1 VTDTAQISR
10 RRDSATPA
18 KPGIGEA
25 RPRYRPL
32 LTVAATTFIVLAFLF
47 PAWNAEPFRD
57 VVSRLVPYLPVA
69 LYAAVA
75 AMLTLSVIRSWWPS
89 VVPHA
94 IDVLSAR
101 LDRLRFLA
109 GPVAL
114 GGCVVAYLASL
125 VENWES
131 GSRRFFTIGGIVPW
145 SDAQAYFVG
154 AERVLFDGKLD
165 AFNSVRPL
173 NTVDLAIRLAVTGL
187 DLRAALVIQ
196 AVMLGVASYL
206 AARVVARDLGPLAGF
221 ALFTVIYGFAAF
233 HVESTLTET
242 LGVTLGCLAFAV
254 LWQAVRQK
262 NVVLVTGGIFLLAV
276 GLVARAGTIAVLA
289 TLLAWFAWHLRGA
302 SRINWR
308 VLALG
313 VAAVVVAF
321 ATNYVVILSLK
332 GDTRAPNSNFGY
344 VMYGLATG
352 YPGWDATQPSWTR
365 AYSDFP
371 VQMARRSLTERA
383 QFAGDRAREEIRS
396 DPVRFAKTVAR
407 SGLNYA
413 DLARDTSAGAVT
425 NATMR
430 RLLYAIAGLGAAI
443 FLVARWRSSRWWA
456 LVDAALAGCAV
467 YAIPVMVGAWPDS
480 IHSPSW
486 FPLALTGFMVATF
499 VAAGASRLGSPALV
513 SFTIAAFVG
522 MIVSTPFLADGTSGV
537 RVFAATIPFLALP
550 FMFSVALLTRPQVQ
564 RAKDAYVNEGQ
575 RPHKRVPIPLAIG
588 LALVAVIVIAGPL
601 AAALVGKPEVRA
613 RSCPNGRPAKA
624 FLGGESVQL
633 VRDSADHDLDQFK
646 IGRFDPQQL
655 EIRGLLAS
663 VRPGMTLLSAIDDR
677 GAPYIVV
684 IDGRQSA
691 PHSSTLYLCG
701 SKVSDAT
708 TRASAETYGAPL
720 NVFFGRPLNP

>member
-1 VTDTAQISR
+1 VTDTAQIPR
-10 RRDSATPA
+10 RRDAAPPTD
-18 KPGIGEA
+18 PGVGDA
-25 RPRYRPL
+25 RPRYRTL
-32 LTVAATTFIVLAFLF
+32 LALAVPAFMVLAFLF

-57 VVSRLVPYLPVA
+57 AVSRLVPYLPVA

-75 AMLTLSVIRSWWPS
+75 ATMALSVVRSRRPS
-89 VVPHA
+89 LVPQA
-94 IDVLSAR
+94 IGARSAR
-101 LDRLRFLA
+101 LDRFRFLA
-109 GPVAL
+109 GPAAC
-114 GGCVVAYLASL
+114 GGCVIAYLASL

-131 GSRRFFTIGGIVPW
+131 GSRRFFTIGGVVPW

-196 AVMLGVASYL
+196 AIMVGVASYL
-206 AARVVARDLGPLAGF
+206 AARVVARDLGTLAGF
-221 ALFTVIYGFAAF
+221 ALFTVIFGFAAF

-242 LGVTLGCLAFAV
+242 LGITFGCLAFAV

-262 NVVLVTGGIFLLAV
+262 NVALVTGGIFLLAV

-289 TLLAWFAWHLRGA
+289 TLLAWFAWHLRGT
-302 SRINWR
+302 SLINWR

-313 VAAVVVAF
+313 VAAVAVAF

-365 AYSDFP
+365 AYNDYP

-396 DPVRFAKTVAR
+396 DPVRFAKTVVR
-407 SGLNYA
+407 SGVNYA
-413 DLARDTSAGAVT
+413 ELSRDTSAGAVT

-486 FPLALTGFMVATF
+486 FPLALTGFMV
-499 VAAGASRLGSPALV
+499 VALVGAGASRLRSSALV
-513 SFTIAAFVG
+513 SFTLAAFVG

-550 FMFSVALLTRPQVQ
+550 FMLSVALVTRPQLRRSQ
-564 RAKDAYVNEGQ
+564 GGGVNESQ
-575 RPHKRVPIPLAIG
+575 RPPARIPIPLAVG
-588 LALVAVIVIAGPL
+588 LALVAFIVIAGPV
-601 AAALVGKPEVRA
+601 AAALVSRPEVHA
-613 RSCPNGRPAKA
+613 RTCPDGRPAKA
-624 FLGGESVQL
+624 FLGGEAVQL
-633 VRDSADHDLDQFK
+633 VRDSADRDLDQFK

-663 VRPGMTLLSAIDDR
+663 VRPGTTILSALD
-677 GAPYIVV
+677 AHAVPYIVV
-684 IDGRQSA
+684 IDGRKSA
-691 PHSSTLYLCG
+691 PRSSPLYLCG

-708 TRASAETYGAPL
+708 TRASAELYGAPL
-720 NVFFGRPLNP
+720 NVFVGRPLNP

>member
-1 VTDTAQISR
+1 M
-10 RRDSATPA
+10 
-18 KPGIGEA
+18 
-25 RPRYRPL
+25 
-32 LTVAATTFIVLAFLF
+32 VLAFLF

-57 VVSRLVPYLPVA
+57 AVSRFVPYLPVV
-69 LYAAVA
+69 LYGAVG
-75 AMLTLSVIRSWWPS
+75 AMLTLSFVRLRRPVEQRATSAFW
-89 VVPHA
+89 
-94 IDVLSAR
+94 AR
-101 LDRLRFLA
+101 LDGFRFLA
-109 GPVAL
+109 GPAAL
-114 GGCVVAYLASL
+114 AGCVIAYLASL

-131 GSRRFFTIGGIVPW
+131 GSRRFFTIAGIVPW

-165 AFNSVRPL
+165 SFNSVRPL

-196 AVMLGVASYL
+196 AIMVGVASYL

-221 ALFTVIYGFAAF
+221 ALFTVIFGFAAF

-242 LGVTLGCLAFAV
+242 LGITFGCLAFAV

-262 NVVLVTGGIFLLAV
+262 NVALTTGGIFVLAV
-276 GLVARAGTIAVLA
+276 GLAARAGTIAVLA

-313 VAAVVVAF
+313 VAAVAFAF

-344 VMYGLATG
+344 VLYGLATG
-352 YPGWDATQPSWTR
+352 YPGWNATQPAWTR
-365 AYSDFP
+365 AYNDYP

-383 QFAGDRAREEIRS
+383 RFAGDRAREEIRS

-413 DLARDTSAGAVT
+413 ELSRDTSAGTVT

-467 YAIPVMVGAWPDS
+467 YAIPVMVGAWADNV
-480 IHSPSW
+480 HSPSW
-486 FPLALTGFMVATF
+486 FPLALTGFMVAAF
-499 VAAGASRLGSPALV
+499 VGVGASRLGSPALV
-513 SFTIAAFVG
+513 AFTLAAFVG

-537 RVFAATIPFLALP
+537 RVFAATLPFLALP
-550 FMFSVALLTRPQVQ
+550 FMFSVTLLTRPQLRRRQ
-564 RAKDAYVNEGQ
+564 RSDMNEGQ
-575 RPHKRVPIPLAIG
+575 RPSARVPAALTTG
-588 LALVAVIVIAGPL
+588 LALVAIIVIAGPV

-613 RSCPNGRPAKA
+613 HTCPNGRPAKA
-624 FLGGESVQL
+624 FLGGESTEL
-633 VRDSADHDLDQFK
+633 VRDSADRDLDQFK

-655 EIRGLLAS
+655 EIRGLLAG
-663 VRPGMTLLSAIDDR
+663 VRPGTTILSAIDDH
-677 GAPYIVV
+677 GVPYIVV
-684 IDGRQSA
+684 VDGRQSA
-691 PHSSTLYLCG
+691 PRSSPLYVCG

-720 NVFFGRPLNP
+720 NVFVGRALNR

>member
-1 VTDTAQISR
+1 M
-10 RRDSATPA
+10 
-18 KPGIGEA
+18 
-25 RPRYRPL
+25 
-32 LTVAATTFIVLAFLF
+32 VLAFLF
-47 PAWNAEPFRD
+47 PAWNVESFRD
-57 VVSRLVPYLPVA
+57 SVSRFVPYLPVA

-75 AMLTLSVIRSWWPS
+75 ATLALSVIRARQS
-89 VVPHA
+89 VEPGGPGA
-94 IDVLSAR
+94 LSAR
-101 LDRLRFLA
+101 LDRFRFLA
-109 GPVAL
+109 GPAAC
-114 GGCVVAYLASL
+114 GGCVIAYLASL

-145 SDAQAYFVG
+145 SDAQAYFIG

-196 AVMLGVASYL
+196 AIMVGVASYL
-206 AARVVARDLGPLAGF
+206 AARVVARDLGSLAGF

-242 LGVTLGCLAFAV
+242 LGITFGCLAFAV
-254 LWQAVRQK
+254 LWQAVPQK
-262 NVVLVTGGIFLLAV
+262 NVALVTGGIFLLAV

-289 TLLAWFAWHLRGA
+289 TLLAWFAWHLRGN
-302 SRINWR
+302 SLINWR

-313 VAAVVVAF
+313 VAAAAVAF

-352 YPGWDATQPSWTR
+352 YPGWDATQPAWTR
-365 AYSDFP
+365 AYRDFP
-371 VQMARRSLTERA
+371 VQMARRSLTDRA

-396 DPVRFAKTVAR
+396 NPARFAKAVVR
-407 SGLNYA
+407 SGVNYA
-413 DLARDTSAGAVT
+413 ELSRDTSAGTVT

-430 RLLYAIAGLGAAI
+430 RLLYAIAGLGATI

-467 YAIPVMVGAWPDS
+467 YAIPVMVGAWPDN

-486 FPLALTGFMVATF
+486 LPLALTGFMV
-499 VAAGASRLGSPALV
+499 VAFLGAGASRLRSPALV
-513 SFTIAAFVG
+513 GFALAAFVG

-550 FMFSVALLTRPQVQ
+550 FMFSVARLTQPQLRRTRGGGVDEHPQ
-564 RAKDAYVNEGQ
+564 ETRA
-575 RPHKRVPIPLAIG
+575 RIPLPLAVG
-588 LALVAVIVIAGPL
+588 LALVAIIVIAGPL
-601 AAALVGKPEVRA
+601 AAALVSKPEVHA
-613 RSCPNGRPAKA
+613 QSCPDGRPAKA
-624 FLGGESVQL
+624 FLGGEAVQL
-633 VRDSADHDLDQFK
+633 VRDSADRDLDQFK
-646 IGRFDPQQL
+646 IGRFDPQHL

-663 VRPGMTLLSAIDDR
+663 VRPGTTILSALDDH
-677 GAPYIVV
+677 AVPYVVV
-684 IDGRQSA
+684 IDAHTSA
-691 PHSSTLYLCG
+691 PRSSPLYLCG

-708 TRASAETYGAPL
+708 TRVSAEIYGAPL
-720 NVFFGRPLNP
+720 NVFVGRPLKP